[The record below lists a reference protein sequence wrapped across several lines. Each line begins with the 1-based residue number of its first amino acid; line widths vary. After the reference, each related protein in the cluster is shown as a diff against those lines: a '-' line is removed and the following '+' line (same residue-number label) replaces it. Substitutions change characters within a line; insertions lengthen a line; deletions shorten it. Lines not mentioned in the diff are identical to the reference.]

1 MGLDINAIKFLL
13 DSKATGTSFEHTVT
27 LGRQGLFIEPNALA
41 EILRRVSPRFTTA
54 DAQALLARGDGFC
67 EPFLEALGA
76 TAPASLDLSPYQSAS
91 IIHDMNEAVPQHLH
105 AAFSLVI
112 DSGTL
117 EHIFNTPQAI
127 MNCMQMVRPGGH
139 FVCITTANNFMGH
152 GFYQFSPE
160 LFFRVLSPVN
170 GYAVERM
177 LIYEE
182 YWGDIRFFEVTDPE
196 SVGGR
201 VTLVNRYPTFLLV
214 RARRTALQPIFARVP
229 QQSDYQPVWQDF
241 HAGGRAAD
249 AGRIQG
255 IGNGAARASQR
266 VWRALRPLVPAGL
279 KQQLRRYER
288 GPDAFD
294 RRFYKPVTL

>member
-1 MGLDINAIKFLL
+1 MGLDINALKFLL
-13 DSKATGTSFEHTVT
+13 DSKATGTSFERTVT
-27 LGRQGLFIEPNALA
+27 LGRQGLFIEPEALA
-41 EILRRVSPRFTTA
+41 ELVRRVLPHYTVA
-54 DAQALLARGDGFC
+54 DAQRLLTSGDGFC
-67 EPFLEALGA
+67 EPFLEILGA
-76 TAPASLDLSPYQSAS
+76 AAPASLDVSDYQSAS
-91 IIHDMNEAVPQHLH
+91 IIHDMNEAVPPHLH

-139 FVCITTANNFMGH
+139 FVCVTTANNFMGH

-196 SVGGR
+196 AIGRR

-214 RARRTALQPIFARVP
+214 RARRTALQPILARTP
-229 QQSDYQPVWQDF
+229 QQSDYQPVWQDY
-241 HAGGRAAD
+241 HGGGRAAD
-249 AGRIQG
+249 AGRTQMNA
-255 IGNGAARASQR
+255 NGVRASELVR
-266 VWRALRPLVPAGL
+266 RALKPLVPAAL
-279 KQQLRRYER
+279 KQRLRRYER

>member
-1 MGLDINAIKFLL
+1 MGLDINALKFLL
-13 DSKATGTSFEHTVT
+13 DSKATGTSFERTVT
-27 LGRQGLFIEPNALA
+27 LGRQGLFIEPEALA
-41 EILRRVSPRFTTA
+41 ELVRRVLPQFTLA
-54 DAQALLARGDGFC
+54 DAQKLLTSRDGFC
-67 EPFLEALGA
+67 EPFLEILGA
-76 TAPASLDLSPYQSAS
+76 AAPASLDVSDYQSAS
-91 IIHDMNEAVPQHLH
+91 IIHDMNEAVPPHLH

-139 FVCITTANNFMGH
+139 FVCVTTANNFMGH

-196 SVGGR
+196 AIGRR

-214 RARRTALQPIFARVP
+214 RARRTALQPIFARTP

-241 HAGGRAAD
+241 HGGGRAAD
-249 AGRIQG
+249 AGRTQVNA
-255 IGNGAARASQR
+255 NGLQASGF
-266 VWRALRPLVPAGL
+266 VWRALKPLVPAAL
-279 KQQLRRYER
+279 KQRLRRYER